1 MDTSAL
7 LGLFCSSVTVPDR
20 SLPDPGSSLARKLP
34 GPLEA
39 ENSSPD
45 SGKQLL
51 QAPGSVAA
59 SDLPAHF
66 EIKEGSCFSQ
76 GEDHGGIPPSPC

>member
-7 LGLFCSSVTVPDR
+7 LGLFCPLVTVPGR

-39 ENSSPD
+39 RSSGPGGGVGWGGFKNGSD
-45 SGKQLL
+45 QQDYVYLYFLL
-51 QAPGSVAA
+51 VVVQS
-59 SDLPAHF
+59 L
-66 EIKEGSCFSQ
+66 SCV
-76 GEDHGGIPPSPC
+76 